1 MNPKVELFTT
11 TGRMIVSEPP
21 LQNLEHK
28 IRLKRSWR
36 LSLAE
41 EMEADLP
48 HVEVGCEGSLW
59 FFAGLDHE
67 QIWSLIEFGGCSY
80 AVASG

>member
-11 TGRMIVSEPP
+11 TGRMIASEPP

-41 EMEADLP
+41 EVEAGLP
-48 HVEVGCEGSLW
+48 HVEVGSERSL
-59 FFAGLDHE
+59 G
-67 QIWSLIEFGGCSY
+67 IYS
-80 AVASG
+80 

>member
-1 MNPKVELFTT
+1 MENASFFLSSQGGVRVNPRVDLFTT
-11 TGRMIVSEPP
+11 TGRMIASEPP

-48 HVEVGCEGSLW
+48 HVQVGNKGFL
-59 FFAGLDHE
+59 G
-67 QIWSLIEFGGCSY
+67 IYG
-80 AVASG
+80 